1 MMKPRVLFN
10 YIFVRLGIHKILPV
24 EIVNQVEVREC
35 GMEMVSTDS
44 DSIIFDGVESK
55 YARKRMLEKLLCAAE
70 SVRGQGLK
78 FLVYELYRSPEK
90 QARRREVNRREIERV
105 HPESSE
111 SQIMFALDRV
121 SAKVGGSSHQTRG
134 AVDLTKPASRI
145 VVRRI
150 SRFRRCYLWT

>member
-35 GMEMVSTDS
+35 GM
-44 DSIIFDGVESK
+44 VESK

>member
-1 MMKPRVLFN
+1 MKPRVLFN

-35 GMEMVSTDS
+35 GM
-44 DSIIFDGVESK
+44 VESK